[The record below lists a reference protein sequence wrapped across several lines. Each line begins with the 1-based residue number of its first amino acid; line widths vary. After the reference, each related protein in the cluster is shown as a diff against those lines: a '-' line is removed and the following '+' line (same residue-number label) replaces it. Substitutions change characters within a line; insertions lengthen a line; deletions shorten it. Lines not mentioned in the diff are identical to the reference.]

1 MIGVNCRFGD
11 IGGRLCSFD
20 GVHLDPT
27 RWGRDSILMGVSDLS
42 RIRPAVIEIAIV
54 ISYVQVKDRVQDGT
68 GRVYQFVVQC

>member
-54 ISYVQVKDRVQDGT
+54 IS
-68 GRVYQFVVQC
+68 